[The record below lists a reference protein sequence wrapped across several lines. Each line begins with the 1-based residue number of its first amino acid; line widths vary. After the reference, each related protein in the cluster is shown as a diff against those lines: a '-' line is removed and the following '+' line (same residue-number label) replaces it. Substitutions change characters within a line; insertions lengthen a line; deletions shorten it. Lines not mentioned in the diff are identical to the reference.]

1 MKKKWRWT
9 AFFVLLCLIMAGRA
23 SQSYAMAGGS
33 GDKIAKVASVG
44 SRSGSNAENNGSGER
59 SNAEN
64 DGSGESSNAENDR
77 SGESDGIEHGGSGTA
92 QVKHILVGT
101 DGSTRPYTY
110 YDENNQLTGY
120 DIAVVKAIDELLPQY
135 EIDFE
140 VTEFQSIFAGIDS
153 GRYQVGANNISKNP
167 EREEKYL
174 FGRQYYLYNHAVI
187 GVKPGRTDITKLSDL
202 AGKRTPVNPVG
213 TFLQSFLEKYNEDH
227 PDGKI
232 DFFYSEQDYLK
243 TYQEIMDGTVDFML
257 NEEIVLNAFIDE
269 YNIDMDVIALS
280 DEETNQVMNPE
291 GYFIFPNT
299 EEGQQ
304 IRDAFDK
311 ALLELIDNGT
321 LSEISKE
328 FLGRDYVVNITPI
341 SEETIQKDEGLGN
354 LFDVKLVFTQIP
366 KILAYLPTTL
376 LMTIIAA
383 ICSFVLGFLIA
394 MIKHKK
400 IPVLSQ
406 ISTFYVSFM
415 RGTPMLVQLYLA
427 FYGVPLILK
436 YINYYWG
443 TSFNTNGIPSVIFAI
458 IAFTL
463 NEAAYSSESIRAG
476 LEAVDKGEQ
485 EAALSM
491 GMTPMQTFWR
501 ITLPEALVIALP
513 ALGNSLVGLIKGTS
527 LAFSCAVIDI
537 TASAKI
543 MAAGNYRFF
552 ENYLSVAL
560 IYWALTIIISWAL
573 RRLEK
578 KLKADEQEMIYHDY
592 QSRQF
597 TEKL

>member
-1 MKKKWRWT
+1 MKKKWRLA
-9 AFFVLLCLIMAGRA
+9 AFFILLSLFLTGCAA
-23 SQSYAMAGGS
+23 QSTS
-33 GDKIAKVASVG
+33 G
-44 SRSGSNAENNGSGER
+44 
-59 SNAEN
+59 
-64 DGSGESSNAENDR
+64 DGSGADGGND
-77 SGESDGIEHGGSGTA
+77 GAI
-92 QVKHILVGT
+92 QVKHLLVGT
-101 DGSTRPYTY
+101 DGSTVPYTY

-120 DIAVVKAIDELLPQY
+120 DIAVVKAIDELLPEY

-153 GRYQVGANNISKNP
+153 GRYQVGANNISKNT
-167 EREEKYL
+167 EREAKYT

-187 GVKPGRTDITKLSDL
+187 GVKRGRKDIQSLDNL

-213 TFLQSFLEKYNEDH
+213 TFLQSFMEKYNKDH
-227 PDGKI
+227 PDAPI

-243 TYQEIMDGTVDFML
+243 TYQEILDGTVDFML
-257 NEEIVLNAFIDE
+257 NEEIVLNALIDE
-269 YNIDMDVIALS
+269 YDLDLDVIALS
-280 DEETNQVMNPE
+280 DEETNEVMNPE
-291 GYFIFPNT
+291 GYFIFPKT
-299 EEGQQ
+299 KEGEQ
-304 IRDAFDK
+304 IRDDFDR
-311 ALLELIDNGT
+311 ALLTLIDNGT
-321 LSEISKE
+321 LSEISRE
-328 FLGRDYVVNITPI
+328 FLGRDYVQNITPI
-341 SEETIQKDEGLGN
+341 DTNTEEADGLGKP
-354 LFDVKLVFTQIP
+354 FDVKLVFTQIP
-366 KILAYLPTTL
+366 RILAYLPTTL
-376 LMTIIAA
+376 LITVIAA
-383 ICSFVLGFLIA
+383 IGSFILGFVIA

-406 ISTFYVSFM
+406 LAAFYVSFM

-427 FYGVPLILK
+427 FYGVPLVLR

-443 TSFNTNGIPSVIFAI
+443 TSYSTSGIPSVLFAIFAF
-458 IAFTL
+458 AL

-537 TASAKI
+537 TAAAKI
-543 MAAGNYRFF
+543 MAAPNYRYF

-578 KLKADEQEMIYHDY
+578 KLKADEQEIIKHDY
-592 QSRQF
+592 QSRQL